1 MNHFVVVVVVVVVLV
16 VAVVVLD
23 FRRLLSVVSSV
34 QEGIDFCFKS
44 NSSKTQWENPSLSF
58 HINYFASLISGW
70 LSLSSVF
77 CCGSSSVSFQM

>member
-23 FRRLLSVVSSV
+23 FRRLLSVLSSV

-44 NSSKTQWENPSLSF
+44 NSLKTIHWK
-58 HINYFASLISGW
+58 W
-70 LSLSSVF
+70 LKTLRWQVTPLF
-77 CCGSSSVSFQM
+77 